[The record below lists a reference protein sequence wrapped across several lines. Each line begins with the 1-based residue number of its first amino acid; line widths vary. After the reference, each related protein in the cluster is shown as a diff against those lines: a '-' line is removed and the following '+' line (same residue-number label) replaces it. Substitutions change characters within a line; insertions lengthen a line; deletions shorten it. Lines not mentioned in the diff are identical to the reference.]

1 MFNRV
6 QAFWSQSHK
15 RDGFALGLAVGT
27 FGITFGVLANAAG
40 IAEVMAVVLSLFV
53 FTGASQFAAVGVVN
67 AGGEP
72 LTALGTALLLGA
84 RNGVYGLSVGRILP
98 VGKFKRLLGAQL
110 VIDESVA
117 VSSLQLD
124 DRDAREAFW
133 VTGLSVF
140 IFWNLGTVVGV
151 LLGDVVGDPRTW
163 GLDAAFPAGF
173 FALLMP
179 HLRSQEKRQSALW
192 GALIA
197 LAAIPILPSG
207 LPVIASV
214 GGVFI
219 AAFAS
224 SLRRRR
230 S

>member
-40 IAEVMAVVLSLFV
+40 ISDLMAVVLSLLV

-133 VTGLSVF
+133 VTGLSH
-140 IFWNLGTVVGV
+140 WLSQSCERAAQGRHSRPRSNL
-151 LLGDVVGDPRTW
+151 
-163 GLDAAFPAGF
+163 
-173 FALLMP
+173 
-179 HLRSQEKRQSALW
+179 
-192 GALIA
+192 
-197 LAAIPILPSG
+197 
-207 LPVIASV
+207 
-214 GGVFI
+214 
-219 AAFAS
+219 
-224 SLRRRR
+224 LRRNRLRR
-230 S
+230 VLAGVELQAPRRRETRSRF